1 MWEVRSRGVIPRFLA
16 WAAGYMEV
24 PFVKLLR
31 AVSFEA
37 EVNEFSVWTCSI
49 SSNCYFSCIEFG
61 FFMAL

>member
-37 EVNEFSVWTCSI
+37 EVKSSV
-49 SSNCYFSCIEFG
+49 FG
-61 FFMAL
+61 RVQ